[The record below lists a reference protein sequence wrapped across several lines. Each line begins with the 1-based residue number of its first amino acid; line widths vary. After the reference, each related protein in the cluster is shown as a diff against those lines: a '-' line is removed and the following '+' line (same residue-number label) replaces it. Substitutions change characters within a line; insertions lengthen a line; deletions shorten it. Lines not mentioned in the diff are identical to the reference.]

1 LLLLLVLQAENASS
15 FEFPLP
21 PIQPELAP
29 EPVAGKDYVA
39 DELLLEHTQS
49 STTQFY
55 THVVTANI
63 REAISYAVWTSF
75 HLSVSTAIDRLPRLL
90 PKCVYGR
97 ILKNRL
103 K

>member
-1 LLLLLVLQAENASS
+1 MGKNVNLRT
-15 FEFPLP
+15 
-21 PIQPELAP
+21 IQEIL
-29 EPVAGKDYVA
+29 GHA
-39 DELLLEHTQS
+39 DITA
-49 STTQFY
+49 TQFY

-75 HLSVSTAIDRLPRLL
+75 HPSVSTAIDRLPRLL

-97 ILKNRL
+97 ILKNRV